1 MRGVS
6 IIRVVIALAPNLE
19 LVEKAIL
26 FRPAFFMVIS
36 PDLIVLNVVI
46 RAFLATQLIMSL
58 VGVGSGLVNRV
69 ICWSLVASQQDVGL
83 KLAHIEFSTVSLRGL
98 AKVVTLLIPGGR
110 FLLNLISRLGQI
122 LIVHHF
128 LVNPIVLCNVKLLHH
143 LAI

>member
-1 MRGVS
+1 
-6 IIRVVIALAPNLE
+6 
-19 LVEKAIL
+19 
-26 FRPAFFMVIS
+26 
-36 PDLIVLNVVI
+36 
-46 RAFLATQLIMSL
+46 MSL

-69 ICWSLVASQQDVGL
+69 ICWSLLASQQDVGL

>member
-98 AKVVTLLIPGGR
+98 AKVVTLLIPG
-110 FLLNLISRLGQI
+110 
-122 LIVHHF
+122 
-128 LVNPIVLCNVKLLHH
+128 
-143 LAI
+143 

>member
-1 MRGVS
+1 
-6 IIRVVIALAPNLE
+6 
-19 LVEKAIL
+19 
-26 FRPAFFMVIS
+26 MVIS
-36 PDLIVLNVVI
+36 SDLIVLNVVI

-69 ICWSLVASQQDVGL
+69 ICWSLLASQQDVGL

-110 FLLNLISRLGQI
+110 FLLNLISGLGQI

-128 LVNPIVLCNVKLLHH
+128 LVNPLVCCNVKLLHH